1 MRLLSPIDFRMSLLL
16 LTGMFCLGLATKGQP
31 VTPPAAYSTAP
42 GNYVRTWDATAPGLD
57 PNSITYQ
64 PVTASLLSTQYF
76 DGLGRPVQT
85 VNKQASPLQNDMVSA
100 VVYDS
105 LGREQYKYLP
115 FTSVVAQTGDV
126 TNNGNVKLDPF
137 QQCTTF
143 NQAQYSGQTYFYG
156 QQQFEP
162 SPLNR
167 VVTSYAAG
175 NSWVGSGRG
184 VGMQYLV
191 NESTDSI
198 EVWNIS
204 LTQGSL
210 PVNPGQYAVGALIK
224 TVTTDEQ
231 GHQVAE
237 YKDKFGLTILKKV
250 QSASTPG
257 NAHVGW
263 LCTYYVYDDLHNL
276 RFVISPRAAEILNT
290 GATWTVTTAIA
301 NELCFRYEYD
311 ARNRVIIKKV
321 PGAGEVHMVYD
332 ERDRLV
338 MSQDSNLRVLQKW
351 LFTCYDNLDRADSTG
366 LMTDPTNYNN
376 LSYHTTA
383 AMQSATYPNLGS
395 YTVEL
400 MTRNFYDNYSWVAAN
415 SAPVLSTFDAS
426 HSTNS
431 TWFVTSYNVSP
442 VYAVSLT
449 PFYITR
455 GMVTGQMK
463 KVIGTTSQYLYSA
476 SFYDDRGR
484 TIQTSSNNYAGGVD
498 TVTTQ
503 YDFAGKP
510 LRSLHGVTKA
520 NNSGQSHM
528 ILTKMDYDQ
537 LFRLR
542 HLYKQIDGAAG
553 AQLIDSL
560 QYDELGRL
568 NAKYLGNALDSLVY
582 SYNIRGWLTGINKN
596 YVGGTTNHWF
606 GMELAYDNATS
617 VTGTTYTTPAFN
629 GNIAGTIW
637 KSAGDGIDRK
647 YDFTYDNVNRL
658 TGANFNQYVGATW
671 GKSSGGT
678 SPVTIDFSVSGLG
691 YDANGNIQSMIQQ
704 GYKFGGAG
712 TPIDSLTYTYSFAGS
727 SYTNKLSQVH
737 DADNDTASVLGDFHY
752 KGIKGAYDYAYDG
765 NGNLIQ
771 DNNKGIDSIYYNYL
785 NLPQKVHM
793 KGKGYIQYTYD
804 AGGGKILKQTFD
816 SSASLATN
824 TLYLGEFQYTRR
836 APIATPN
843 SGNDTL
849 QFLSTDEG
857 RARWAFHK
865 HLAGDTTTYP
875 EYDFVERDHLG
886 NERVILTQEKD
897 TTQYI
902 ATMEAANRAT
912 ENALF
917 YNIGTTCVARTSV
930 PAPGYPD
937 DLTYTNPN
945 DSVVKLN
952 GNGPTVGPAIILKV
966 MSGDMVDVG
975 TQFYYNA
982 GTYTASP
989 PISPQNLLNSLASGL
1004 ATISSAAGE
1013 NISILSNATSSPLLA
1028 ALTSSINNESGTGT
1042 TTPQAYLNWVL
1053 LDKQFRYVSGSSSG
1067 ALQVGAAGQNGGG
1080 LQPALAQKGI
1090 TMSQSGY
1097 LYIYVSNAT
1106 KGWDVFFD
1114 NLSIKLYSKSLL
1126 EENHYYP
1133 FGLTMAGISDKAI
1146 KPQYA
1151 TNKYRYNG
1159 KELQSQ
1165 EFADGSGLEEYD
1177 YGKRFFD
1184 PQIGRFFSVDP
1195 ATGNYMSFSPY
1206 MYSANNPIRFID
1218 IDGLGPGDRVKKAE
1232 ELEGHMYSQKAAL
1245 NQGTALRTGNTPE
1258 ALKYLDCSEFVC
1270 RVLADDNI
1278 TNGVQAMATEELV
1291 TFLGDEDKFI
1301 KSDDEPQPGDV
1312 FLWRS
1317 SDGGHTGIVVSYDSK
1332 TGEVET
1338 SEARGEEYGS
1348 LRVTR
1353 QISVFTG
1360 HAGWKGFF
1368 RPKKENPDKKPEKTA
1383 KKNETSAEKFKRLMT
1398 ESEKSL
1404 QKSREVEKKD
1414 NQDKQLQKADEE
1426 VQRERE
1432 ERGSILQ

>member
-31 VTPPAAYSTAP
+31 VTPPPAYSTAP

-57 PNSITYQ
+57 PNSITSQ
-64 PVTASLLSTQYF
+64 PVTKSLLSTQYF
-76 DGLGRPVQT
+76 DGLGRPIQT
-85 VNKQASPLQNDMVSA
+85 VSKQASPLQSDMVSA

-115 FTSVVAQTGDV
+115 FTSVVAQTGDII
-126 TNNGNVKLDPF
+126 NDGNVKLDPF
-137 QQCTTF
+137 QQSTTF
-143 NQAQYSGQTYFYG
+143 NQAQFTGQTYYYG

-204 LTQGSL
+204 FTQGSL
-210 PVNPGQYAVGALIK
+210 PVNPGQYAVGALTK

-231 GHQVAE
+231 EHQVVE
-237 YKDKFGLTILKKV
+237 YKDKFDLTILKKV

-276 RFVISPRAAEILNT
+276 RFVISPRAVEILNT
-290 GATWTVTTAIA
+290 GVSWTVTTTIA

-311 ARNRVIIKKV
+311 ARNRMIIKKV

-366 LMTDPTNYNN
+366 LMTDPANYNN

-383 AMQSATYPNLGS
+383 AKQSATYPNLAS

-400 MTRNFYDNYSWVAAN
+400 MTRNFYDNYAWVAAN

-431 TWFVTSYNVSP
+431 TWFVTSYNVAP

-528 ILTKMDYDQ
+528 ILTEMDYDP

-542 HLYKQIDGAAG
+542 HIYKQIDGAAS

-617 VTGTTYTTPAFN
+617 IAGTTYTTPAYN
-629 GNIAGTIW
+629 GNIAGTVW

-678 SPVTIDFSVSGLG
+678 
-691 YDANGNIQSMIQQ
+691 QSR
-704 GYKFGGAG
+704 
-712 TPIDSLTYTYSFAGS
+712 
-727 SYTNKLSQVH
+727 H
-737 DADNDTASVLGDFHY
+737 D
-752 KGIKGAYDYAYDG
+752 
-765 NGNLIQ
+765 
-771 DNNKGIDSIYYNYL
+771 
-785 NLPQKVHM
+785 
-793 KGKGYIQYTYD
+793 
-804 AGGGKILKQTFD
+804 
-816 SSASLATN
+816 
-824 TLYLGEFQYTRR
+824 
-836 APIATPN
+836 
-843 SGNDTL
+843 
-849 QFLSTDEG
+849 
-857 RARWAFHK
+857 
-865 HLAGDTTTYP
+865 
-875 EYDFVERDHLG
+875 
-886 NERVILTQEKD
+886 
-897 TTQYI
+897 
-902 ATMEAANRAT
+902 
-912 ENALF
+912 
-917 YNIGTTCVARTSV
+917 
-930 PAPGYPD
+930 
-937 DLTYTNPN
+937 
-945 DSVVKLN
+945 
-952 GNGPTVGPAIILKV
+952 
-966 MSGDMVDVG
+966 
-975 TQFYYNA
+975 
-982 GTYTASP
+982 
-989 PISPQNLLNSLASGL
+989 
-1004 ATISSAAGE
+1004 
-1013 NISILSNATSSPLLA
+1013 
-1028 ALTSSINNESGTGT
+1028 
-1042 TTPQAYLNWVL
+1042 
-1053 LDKQFRYVSGSSSG
+1053 
-1067 ALQVGAAGQNGGG
+1067 
-1080 LQPALAQKGI
+1080 
-1090 TMSQSGY
+1090 
-1097 LYIYVSNAT
+1097 
-1106 KGWDVFFD
+1106 
-1114 NLSIKLYSKSLL
+1114 
-1126 EENHYYP
+1126 
-1133 FGLTMAGISDKAI
+1133 
-1146 KPQYA
+1146 
-1151 TNKYRYNG
+1151 
-1159 KELQSQ
+1159 
-1165 EFADGSGLEEYD
+1165 
-1177 YGKRFFD
+1177 
-1184 PQIGRFFSVDP
+1184 
-1195 ATGNYMSFSPY
+1195 
-1206 MYSANNPIRFID
+1206 
-1218 IDGLGPGDRVKKAE
+1218 
-1232 ELEGHMYSQKAAL
+1232 
-1245 NQGTALRTGNTPE
+1245 
-1258 ALKYLDCSEFVC
+1258 
-1270 RVLADDNI
+1270 
-1278 TNGVQAMATEELV
+1278 
-1291 TFLGDEDKFI
+1291 
-1301 KSDDEPQPGDV
+1301 
-1312 FLWRS
+1312 
-1317 SDGGHTGIVVSYDSK
+1317 
-1332 TGEVET
+1332 
-1338 SEARGEEYGS
+1338 
-1348 LRVTR
+1348 
-1353 QISVFTG
+1353 
-1360 HAGWKGFF
+1360 
-1368 RPKKENPDKKPEKTA
+1368 
-1383 KKNETSAEKFKRLMT
+1383 
-1398 ESEKSL
+1398 
-1404 QKSREVEKKD
+1404 
-1414 NQDKQLQKADEE
+1414 
-1426 VQRERE
+1426 
-1432 ERGSILQ
+1432 